1 MKRLTTLLLGIAL
14 LSVIS
19 PDETVAQKSY
29 SFEDSLGRYDVSFTP
44 HEPTRTTRTESV
56 KSQRT
61 NLTGHHEVRLGIA
74 YNPYTPHDYAP
85 NFQWCNYPLDIP
97 KNTIVGNTRWY
108 TVNGDYGYWFR
119 RWLYVGGV
127 ASWTGGFKR
136 ISSAIDHSRVDAY
149 NYNTLTLMPIVRF
162 AWLNRGIV
170 QLYSGVGIGGSVAI
184 YEPTLKGP
192 LATSWKMNFDVTFI
206 GITVGK
212 RWFGYFDI
220 GAGGRG
226 TISAGAGYRFTT
238 NTKR

>member
-1 MKRLTTLLLGIAL
+1 MKRVTILLLGIAVL
-14 LSVIS
+14 LLVV
-19 PDETVAQKSY
+19 PCEVAAQSRY
-29 SFEDSLGRYDVSFTP
+29 TFEDSLGTYRVSFTP
-44 HEPTRTTRTESV
+44 HKRESRRQAERPKSPRTD
-56 KSQRT
+56 
-61 NLTGHHEVRLGIA
+61 LTGYQEVRIGIA

-85 NFQWCNYPLDIP
+85 NLEWRQYPLDVP
-97 KNTIVGNTRWY
+97 RNTIVGHTRWY
-108 TVNGDYGYWFR
+108 TINGDYGYWFR
-119 RWLYVGGV
+119 KWLYVGGV
-127 ASWTGGFKR
+127 ASWTGGISR
-136 ISSAIDHSRVDAY
+136 ISSVVDHSRVDAY
-149 NYNTLTLMPIVRF
+149 NYNALTIMPIVRF

-184 YEPTLKGP
+184 YEPTLKGA
-192 LATSWKMNFDVTFI
+192 LATRWKMNFDVTFI